1 MMVAKEVHD
10 KAQDPMAWFQHDSNA
25 AQDQKCQRLLFRYG
39 NAGYGA
45 FWRLCEI
52 LANTTMHSLPV
63 ETDEDWL
70 ILAEQ
75 IGMRKAGAFDEISS
89 VDDCKDFIG
98 CLLEIGLLTLRRK
111 RAHRKREDAEKRSVF
126 RHAKG
131 ERSQRRETSQE
142 QVRADEIAGQRR

>member
-10 KAQDPMAWFQHDSNA
+10 KAQEPMAWFQHDANA

-39 NAGYGA
+39 NEGYGA
-45 FWRLCEI
+45 WWRLCEI
-52 LANTTMHSLPV
+52 LANTTTHSLPV

-89 VDDCKDFIG
+89 VDDCKEFID
-98 CLLEIGLLTLRRK
+98 CLLEIGLLTRDGKGRIESGRMQKNALYFGMQ
-111 RAHRKREDAEKRSVF
+111 RANG
-126 RHAKG
+126 AKG
-131 ERSQRRETSQE
+131 GRPRKNKSEPKK
-142 QVRADEIAGQRR
+142 

>member
-52 LANTTMHSLPV
+52 LANTTTHSLPV

-89 VDDCKDFIG
+89 VDDCKDFIS
-98 CLLEIGLLTLRRK
+98 CLLEIGLLTRDGKARGCRK
-111 RAHRKREDAEKRSVF
+111 TLFISAC
-126 RHAKG
+126 KG
-131 ERSQRRETSQE
+131 RTEPKAGDLARTSQS
-142 QVRADEIAGQRR
+142 R